1 MGADQSGLTGL
12 SAQLE
17 FKARE
22 RERERIN
29 STVSETVRVFAEI
42 HSEKLCLINI

>member
-12 SAQLE
+12 SVQLE

-22 RERERIN
+22 RERIN
-29 STVSETVRVFAEI
+29 STLSETVRVFAEI
-42 HSEKLCLINI
+42 DSEKLCLINI